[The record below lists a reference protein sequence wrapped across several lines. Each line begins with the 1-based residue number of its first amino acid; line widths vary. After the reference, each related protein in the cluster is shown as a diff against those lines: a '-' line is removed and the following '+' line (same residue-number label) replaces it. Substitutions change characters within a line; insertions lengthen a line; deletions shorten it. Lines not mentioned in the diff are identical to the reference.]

1 MAATKNPALAFGA
14 FVRISIPETSI
25 TDLTPG
31 NFSTCSPA
39 FNIACIPRLLD
50 AASGKLKAT
59 MQAPWSS
66 SGTKPEGR
74 VFAITPIT
82 ITITAIPATTSLVC
96 LIAFSTLTV
105 YLESTPAYQ
114 ALKPPTILPRMPFGS
129 VSAVRGFRI
138 SAHKAGVKDKATK
151 AERAMETEIVKANC
165 LYSCP
170 TVPPRK
176 ATGIKT
182 EAKIKAMATTG
193 PETSFIALYV
203 ASFGDNPVSWI

>member
-1 MAATKNPALAFGA
+1 MAAIKRPALAFGA
-14 FVRISIPETSI
+14 FVRISIPETSM

-31 NFSTCSPA
+31 NFSTCPPA
-39 FNIACIPRLLD
+39 FSIACIPRLLD
-50 AASGKLKAT
+50 DASGKLKAT
-59 MQAPWSS
+59 IQAPWSS

-82 ITITAIPATTSLVC
+82 MSITAIAATTSFVC

-105 YLESTPAYQ
+105 YLVSTLAYQ
-114 ALKPPTILPRMPFGS
+114 ALKPPTILPKIPFGA

-138 SAHKAGVKDKATK
+138 RAHKAGVKDKAIK
-151 AERAMETEIVKANC
+151 AERAIDTEIVRANC

-170 TVPPRK
+170 TVPPRN

-182 EAKIKAMATTG
+182 EAKMKAIATTG
-193 PETSFIALYV
+193 PETSFIAL
-203 ASFGDNPVSWI
+203 